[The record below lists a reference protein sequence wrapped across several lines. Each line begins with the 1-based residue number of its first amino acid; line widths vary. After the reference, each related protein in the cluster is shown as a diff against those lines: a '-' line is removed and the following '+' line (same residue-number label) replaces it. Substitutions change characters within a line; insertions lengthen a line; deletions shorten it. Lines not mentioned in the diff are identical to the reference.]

1 MPHVIVSSLSSEDW
15 SLGES
20 IQGVNFY
27 SVYNTETK
35 KLDLNSDLDSKE
47 IGMFEVVTVKKLGVE
62 LSFKETAAVC
72 WQLFLL
78 AE

>member
-35 KLDLNSDLDSKE
+35 KLDLMNNSDLDSEE
-47 IGMFEVVTVKKLGVE
+47 IGMFEVVTVKK
-62 LSFKETAAVC
+62 
-72 WQLFLL
+72 
-78 AE
+78 

>member
-35 KLDLNSDLDSKE
+35 KLDLNSEE
-47 IGMFEVVTVKKLGVE
+47 IGMFEVVTVKK
-62 LSFKETAAVC
+62 
-72 WQLFLL
+72 
-78 AE
+78 

>member
-27 SVYNTETK
+27 YVYNTETK
-35 KLDLNSDLDSKE
+35 KLDLEDSEE
-47 IGMFEVVTVKKLGVE
+47 IGMFKVVTVKK
-62 LSFKETAAVC
+62 
-72 WQLFLL
+72 
-78 AE
+78 

>member
-1 MPHVIVSSLSSEDW
+1 MPHGIVSSLSSEDW

-35 KLDLNSDLDSKE
+35 KLDLNSDLDSEE
-47 IGMFEVVTVKKLGVE
+47 IGMFEVVTVKK
-62 LSFKETAAVC
+62 
-72 WQLFLL
+72 
-78 AE
+78 